1 MTVPKAKVGH
11 LEVREIPVKD
21 LLLDSKNPRL
31 PPTLQSQKGQTEIA
45 INMAEIFDAL
55 SVAKSIA
62 RFGFYPWEALV
73 VIPEADKFVV
83 VEGNRRLTAVLCL
96 GDSTLRAELDNPT
109 GWAEAAEL
117 IAGEVPTTLPCVVVA
132 DRSQAT
138 PALGYRHISGIKPWE
153 PQMQARFVSA
163 LVDNDGLCF
172 QEVAELVGHPRAW
185 VEETYRNFKV
195 FETAESQGVDTS
207 LAASSY
213 SLLTVAMG
221 TPELRKHIGAENSIK
236 EGGTVIPSPDPDAI
250 AEVFQWVFGSDE
262 AESVTS
268 EGREIRRLAKVVG
281 KPAGLQAIRDGKS
294 LDEARQEVEDEE
306 YDPTDVIRR
315 DLGKAEQT
323 LLGVD
328 LTAVEP
334 DEGIRG
340 LVDAVAE
347 QTQRLLNEIDASDA

>member
-1 MTVPKAKVGH
+1 MTVPKTKVGH
-11 LEVREIPVKD
+11 LATRNISVGS
-21 LLLDSKNPRL
+21 LLLDPENPRL
-31 PPTLQSQKGQTEIA
+31 PPELQSTTDQTELA

-73 VIPEADKFVV
+73 VFPEDDKFVV

-96 GDSTLRAELDNPT
+96 GDAALRAQLDNPT
-109 GWAEAAEL
+109 GWSEAADL
-117 IAGEVPTTLPCVVVA
+117 IADEVPKDLPCVVAA

-163 LVDNDGLCF
+163 LVDKDQLTF
-172 QEVAELVGHPRAW
+172 QQVAELVGQPKAW
-185 VEETYRNFKV
+185 VEETYRNFKI
-195 FETAESQGVDTS
+195 FETAEEQGVDTS
-207 LAASSY
+207 VAASSY

-221 TPELRKHIGAENSIK
+221 TPELRKHVGAETSIT

-250 AEVFQWVFGSDE
+250 AEVFQWVFGSDD

-268 EGREIRRLAKVVG
+268 EGREIRRLAKVIG
-281 KPAGLQAIRDGKS
+281 KPAGLKAIRDGKS

-315 DLGKAEQT
+315 DLGRAEQA

-328 LTAVEP
+328 LTAIEP
-334 DEGIRG
+334 DDGIRD
-340 LVDAVAE
+340 LVDAVVE
-347 QTQRLLNEIDASDA
+347 QTQRLLNEIDAEDS

>member
-1 MTVPKAKVGH
+1 MTVSARKVGH
-11 LEVREIPVKD
+11 LEVKEIPVAD
-21 LLLDSKNPRL
+21 LLLDPENPRL
-31 PPTLQSQKGQTEIA
+31 PAELQDTTDQTEIA

-73 VIPEADKFVV
+73 VIPHDEKYIV

-96 GDSTLRAELDNPT
+96 ENAQLRAQLDNPT
-109 GWAEAAEL
+109 SWSDAAAL
-117 IAGEVPTTLPCVVVA
+117 IDGEVPSALPCVIAA

-163 LVDNDGLCF
+163 LVDNDHLTF
-172 QEVAELVGHPRAW
+172 QQVAELVGQPRGW
-185 VEETYRNFKV
+185 VEETYRNFKI

-207 LAASSY
+207 VASSSY

-221 TPELRKHIGAENSIK
+221 TPELRKHIGAEKSVS
-236 EGGTVIPSPDPDAI
+236 EGGVVIPSPQSEAI

-268 EGREIRRLAKVVG
+268 EGREIRRLAKIVG
-281 KPAGLQAIRDGKS
+281 KPAGLKAIRDGKS
-294 LDEARQEVEDEE
+294 LEEARQEVEDEE
-306 YDPTDVIRR
+306 YDPKDVIRR
-315 DLGKAEQT
+315 DLGRAEQT
-323 LLGVD
+323 LAGID
-328 LTAVEP
+328 LTTVEP
-334 DEGIRG
+334 DADIREQ
-340 LVDAVAE
+340 VDAIVE
-347 QTQRLLNEIDASDA
+347 QTQRLLNEIDAEDD